1 MHIEDSRNA
10 SDFKQDWIQVVKQC
24 HQESFSISYLCFT
37 LDYLHSQVSD
47 GYSETQQH
55 KLVNPAK
62 KKKPK
67 KSGFFPPI
75 VPAKLQ
81 DLLQLAHLGDWLTSG
96 PISIAKEIG
105 SSNWSAPVLPLELG
119 AELPT
124 QSHVD

>member
-10 SDFKQDWIQVVKQC
+10 SDFKQDCIQVAKQC
-24 HQESFSISYLCFT
+24 HQESFSISYLYFT

-47 GYSETQQH
+47 GYSETQQLQAG
-55 KLVNPAK
+55 KPSQKTQK
-62 KKKPK
+62 KWLF
-67 KSGFFPPI
+67 SPI